1 MDGILREFEK
11 LEKKQINKPLI
22 SSVDHITRLLEEA
35 KRKIQNGNPHLPPT
49 PRHEK
54 GRMLTVDSAN
64 TSSHMALLKAKY
76 SSETSKILEYQKDS
90 HKAIASCT
98 KALQNVIPCPWVG
111 VDGGQKF
118 KSDPSTVISADVFDG
133 KEVE

>member
-1 MDGILREFEK
+1 VNEEMDGILREFEK

-35 KRKIQNGNPHLPPT
+35 KRKIQNGTNPPSLPHKQT
-49 PRHEK
+49 
-54 GRMLTVDSAN
+54 LTIDSAN

-98 KALQNVIPCPWVG
+98 KALQNVSPLVCR
-111 VDGGQKF
+111 DGG
-118 KSDPSTVISADVFDG
+118 
-133 KEVE
+133 

>member
-22 SSVDHITRLLEEA
+22 SSVDHITHLLDEA
-35 KRKIQNGNPHLPPT
+35 KRKIQNGNHPFPT
-49 PRHEK
+49 RTH
-54 GRMLTVDSAN
+54 RDMLTLDPAN
-64 TSSHMALLKAKY
+64 TSSHMASLKAKY

-98 KALQNVIPCPWVG
+98 KALQNVRWP
-111 VDGGQKF
+111 F
-118 KSDPSTVISADVFDG
+118 
-133 KEVE
+133 